1 MRLTYKAV
9 GKDGKIAKGLVDAT
23 DVSEA
28 VSYLRQRGLY
38 PINITPKKN
47 NVFLNLLPSR
57 GKVKGKDIAF
67 FTRLLS
73 SMITSGL
80 TLIKSLE
87 ILKEQTQSTGLVDI
101 ENEII
106 NDVSEGS
113 SFSKAISKYPEIFS
127 SIYISL
133 VKAGESSGLLDKI
146 LIRLADNLEKQQK
159 LRSTIKSA
167 LMYPTIVVVMM
178 AIVMG
183 IMMLFVIPKLSILYV
198 NLNVPLPLPTR
209 ILVGFASFVGTF
221 WPIFIVGFVLIGYA
235 FRRWKRSENGELI
248 FDSYVL
254 KIPLF
259 GLLIKKT
266 ILAEFSRTLGLLIG
280 TGTLVVDALLQTAD
294 ITGNKLYEN
303 AIRDVS
309 KRVEKGVT
317 VGDALSA
324 YSVFPQ
330 ILIQLV
336 KVGEQTGKLDET
348 LVKASEYFETE
359 VNQSVKALTTAMEP
373 FIMVVLGIG
382 VAFLII
388 SVITPIYSLVSA
400 IQ

>member
-38 PINITPKKN
+38 PINITAKKN

>member
-1 MRLTYKAV
+1 MRLSYKAI
-9 GKDGKIAKGLVDAT
+9 GKDGKIVKGLVDAT
-23 DVSEA
+23 DVSSA
-28 VSYLRQRGLY
+28 VAYLRQRELY
-38 PINITPKKN
+38 PININPKKGN
-47 NVFLNLLPSR
+47 IFLSLLPSR
-57 GKVKGKDIAF
+57 GRIKGRDIVF
-67 FTRLLS
+67 FTRLLA

-80 TLIKSLE
+80 TLTKSLE
-87 ILKEQTQSTGLVDI
+87 ILKEQTQNTALVDV

-106 NDVSEGS
+106 NDISEGS
-113 SFSKAISKYPEIFS
+113 SLSKAIGKYPDIFS
-127 SIYISL
+127 LIYISL

-167 LMYPTIVVVMM
+167 LMYPTIVVLMM
-178 AIVMG
+178 TIVMG
-183 IMMLFVIPKLSILYV
+183 IMMLFVIPKLSSLYV
-198 NLNVPLPLPTR
+198 NLNVPLPLPTQ
-209 ILVGFASFVGTF
+209 ILISISNFLGTF
-221 WPIFIVGFVLIGYA
+221 WPVFIAGIALFAYA
-235 FRRWKRSENGELI
+235 FRRWKRSPNGELI
-248 FDSYVL
+248 FDAYML
-254 KIPLF
+254 KVPLF
-259 GLLIKKT
+259 GPLMKKT

-303 AIRDVS
+303 STKEVS
-309 KRVEKGVT
+309 KRVEKGT
-317 VGDALSA
+317 TIGDALSA

-348 LVKASEYFETE
+348 LVKASEYFESE
-359 VNQSVKALTTAMEP
+359 VNQTVKTLTTAMEP
-373 FIMVVLGIG
+373 FIMVVLGIA

-400 IQ
+400 

>member
-1 MRLTYKAV
+1 MRLSYKAI
-9 GKDGKIAKGLVDAT
+9 GKDGKVVRGLVDAT
-23 DVSEA
+23 DVTSA
-28 VSYLRQRGLY
+28 VAYLRERQLY
-38 PINITPKKN
+38 PINIIPRKS
-47 NVFLNLLPSR
+47 NVFLNLFPSR
-57 GKVKGKDIAF
+57 GKIKGRDIVF
-67 FTRLLS
+67 FTRLLA

-80 TLIKSLE
+80 TLVKSLE
-87 ILKEQTQSTGLVDI
+87 ILKEQTQSTALIDV

-106 NDVSEGS
+106 NDISEGS
-113 SFSKAISKYPEIFS
+113 SLSKALGKYPEIFS
-127 SIYISL
+127 PIYISL

-146 LIRLADNLEKQQK
+146 LLRLADNLEKQQK

-167 LMYPTIVVVMM
+167 LMYPTIIVLMM
-178 AIVMG
+178 TLVMG
-183 IMMLFVIPKLSILYV
+183 IMMLFVIPKLSSLYV
-198 NLNVPLPLPTR
+198 NLNVPLPLPTQ
-209 ILVGFASFVGTF
+209 ILIGISNFLGTF
-221 WPIFIVGFVLIGYA
+221 WPVFIIGILLIGYA
-235 FRRWKRSENGELI
+235 FRRWKKSDNGELI
-248 FDSYVL
+248 FDAYLLRV
-254 KIPLF
+254 PLF
-259 GLLIKKT
+259 GPLIKKT

-280 TGTLVVDALLQTAD
+280 TGTMVVDALIQTAD

-303 AIRDVS
+303 ATKEVS
-309 KRVEKGVT
+309 KRVEKGMN

-348 LVKASEYFETE
+348 LGKASEYFESE
-359 VNQSVKALTTAMEP
+359 VNQTVKTLTTAMEP
-373 FIMVVLGIG
+373 FIMVVLGIA